1 MHPNETI
8 SYLVGETGSW
18 SIGNSII
25 QFGSIATSQM
35 IKKGNVTV
43 VYPNAYSSTPSILT
57 QVQTFN
63 DPSFVTTRIRN
74 ITSFNFSTGLEEQ
87 ESTNRGAHGVE
98 TIGWMAINQ
107 GTTTD
112 NGRIFESSLVS
123 GVTHQNRTIS
133 YQNTF
138 SSPPFLFTKLV
149 SYGGPDPATTRV
161 IGNSNTQA
169 IVRIVEDK
177 SSDQETNHNAET
189 VCYLAIS

>member
-1 MHPNETI
+1 MYT
-8 SYLVGETGSW
+8 
-18 SIGNSII
+18 
-25 QFGSIATSQM
+25 
-35 IKKGNVTV
+35 NV
-43 VYPNAYSSTPSILT
+43 YSSTPSILT
-57 QVQTFN
+57 QVQTYN
-63 DPSFVTTRIRN
+63 DPSFVSTRIRK
-74 ITSFNFSTGLEEQ
+74 ITSSYFTIGLEEQ
-87 ESTNRGAHGVE
+87 ESTNRGSHGAE
-98 TIGWMAINQ
+98 TIGWMSINQ